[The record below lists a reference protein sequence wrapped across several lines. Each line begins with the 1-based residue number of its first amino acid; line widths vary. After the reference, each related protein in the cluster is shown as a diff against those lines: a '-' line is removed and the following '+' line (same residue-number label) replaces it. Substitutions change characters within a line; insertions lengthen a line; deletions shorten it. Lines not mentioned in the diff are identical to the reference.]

1 MVAGLREQSGAF
13 EGRICQAG
21 RAFGK
26 RQYTRLL
33 AQFGYNRVEKTLHP
47 RENCSSRSV
56 TQSMRIKMLIFGI
69 DER

>member
-1 MVAGLREQSGAF
+1 MVAVPREQPSTF

-33 AQFGYNRVEKTLHP
+33 AQLGYNRVEKTLHP
-47 RENCSSRSV
+47 RENCSRG
-56 TQSMRIKMLIFGI
+56 QP
-69 DER
+69 